1 MKIDILLYSLST
13 TTLHFFLQNAIPYA
27 RISFRPS
34 SKTPFD
40 GFLENF
46 QFLLAVLT
54 FGAFANTL
62 LSVTSFL
69 QVQKFYYHSFVCW
82 FHLII

>member
-54 FGAFANTL
+54 FGSFANTL
-62 LSVTSFL
+62 LPMTVFL
-69 QVQKFYYHSFVCW
+69 IYTNFMIY
-82 FHLII
+82 